1 MAREVEAASRPGP
14 ALRVA
19 EPPTEETSWADAEIR
34 RDMAEV
40 AHAVEQA
47 AGEAEDELRSRVHA
61 ASVGLGRRREHAEAE
76 GRRVEAEAE
85 SELGGASAIAVE
97 LAIGALRLV
106 RTIATAPLRIGLA
119 FLRARDP

>member
-1 MAREVEAASRPGP
+1 
-14 ALRVA
+14 
-19 EPPTEETSWADAEIR
+19 
-34 RDMAEV
+34 MAEV

-47 AGEAEDELRSRVHA
+47 AGEAEEDLRSRVHA
-61 ASVGLGRRREHAEAE
+61 ASIELGRRREDAQAE
-76 GRRVEAEAE
+76 GRRVEREAE

-106 RTIATAPLRIGLA
+106 RTIATAPLRIALA